1 MKKSFRQIPTCLFH
15 ETIVTFMGHRGEK
28 KMPLHLLRDANTSN
42 TGTSES
48 IEERIRVEEKRKKNK
63 PTKG

>member
-1 MKKSFRQIPTCLFH
+1 
-15 ETIVTFMGHRGEK
+15 MGHRGKK
-28 KMPLHLLRDANTSN
+28 KMPLHLPRDANASN